1 MSPHPT
7 EPYEHLKS
15 ALLKR
20 TTASEQKR
28 LEALISGEELGDRKP
43 SQLLRRLQQ
52 ILDGRSIDEALFRQ
66 LFLQRLP
73 NFVRSILASR
83 GHMLLDELAELAD
96 DIMSIPNN
104 SHISALAP
112 TSPDT
117 VTQILLQ
124 QIEMLNSNLEK
135 LQLSQRPRSRN
146 HDRKPRSPSTSAHQS
161 SSRNRNRPPRSPST
175 SAYRPDSHNKNFCWY
190 HFKFGADARK
200 CSPPCQFKSQNFGGK
215 LRSQPVMTTTALGTG
230 SPSRRLFV
238 RDSASNYIFLVDSG
252 AEISVIPSSPKD
264 KTRVNK
270 NFVLTAA
277 NNTTINTYGQRS
289 LTLNLGLR
297 RPFTW
302 VFTVADV
309 PKAIYWCRFSVTLQ
323 LAAGS

>member
-52 ILDGRSIDEALFRQ
+52 ILDRRSIDEALFRQ

-96 DIMSIPNN
+96 DIMSISDN

-112 TSPDT
+112 LR
-117 VTQILLQ
+117 QI
-124 QIEMLNSNLEK
+124 
-135 LQLSQRPRSRN
+135 R
-146 HDRKPRSPSTSAHQS
+146 
-161 SSRNRNRPPRSPST
+161 
-175 SAYRPDSHNKNFCWY
+175 
-190 HFKFGADARK
+190 
-200 CSPPCQFKSQNFGGK
+200 
-215 LRSQPVMTTTALGTG
+215 
-230 SPSRRLFV
+230 
-238 RDSASNYIFLVDSG
+238 
-252 AEISVIPSSPKD
+252 
-264 KTRVNK
+264 
-270 NFVLTAA
+270 
-277 NNTTINTYGQRS
+277 
-289 LTLNLGLR
+289 
-297 RPFTW
+297 
-302 VFTVADV
+302 
-309 PKAIYWCRFSVTLQ
+309 
-323 LAAGS
+323 

>member
-1 MSPHPT
+1 M
-7 EPYEHLKS
+7 
-15 ALLKR
+15 ALLARLKA
-20 TTASEQKR
+20 TSEQKR

-190 HFKFGADARK
+190 HFKFGADARRRLQTPTVHIEHTSK
-200 CSPPCQFKSQNFGGK
+200 YPSETKPTGSSIKQSTSDHLKTTSLHVPSPPLPHKH
-215 LRSQPVMTTTALGTG
+215 
-230 SPSRRLFV
+230 
-238 RDSASNYIFLVDSG
+238 SASGYRFGKATDRPVTPYHSIRF
-252 AEISVIPSSPKD
+252 
-264 KTRVNK
+264 RV
-270 NFVLTAA
+270 LH
-277 NNTTINTYGQRS
+277 
-289 LTLNLGLR
+289 
-297 RPFTW
+297 
-302 VFTVADV
+302 
-309 PKAIYWCRFSVTLQ
+309 
-323 LAAGS
+323 

>member
-96 DIMSIPNN
+96 DILKSGHHIN
-104 SHISALAP
+104 SAEVRPLALNVAVVRDFLQP
-112 TSPDT
+112 TS
-117 VTQILLQ
+117 
-124 QIEMLNSNLEK
+124 
-135 LQLSQRPRSRN
+135 
-146 HDRKPRSPSTSAHQS
+146 
-161 SSRNRNRPPRSPST
+161 
-175 SAYRPDSHNKNFCWY
+175 
-190 HFKFGADARK
+190 
-200 CSPPCQFKSQNFGGK
+200 
-215 LRSQPVMTTTALGTG
+215 
-230 SPSRRLFV
+230 
-238 RDSASNYIFLVDSG
+238 
-252 AEISVIPSSPKD
+252 
-264 KTRVNK
+264 
-270 NFVLTAA
+270 VL
-277 NNTTINTYGQRS
+277 
-289 LTLNLGLR
+289 
-297 RPFTW
+297 
-302 VFTVADV
+302 
-309 PKAIYWCRFSVTLQ
+309 
-323 LAAGS
+323 